1 MNGRSPIIVKGEG
14 KTLLMLH
21 GYLSRKEAFIY
32 QINYFSK
39 YFKVVAPDMVGF
51 NGRKMAYP
59 YSLDDYARDVKRLIS
74 NESGKIDVI
83 AHSFGARVLFK
94 TLPDERIDRI
104 ILTGAA
110 GIKPR
115 PSLKKSVRI
124 LRYKIRKR
132 LKLDVKNFGSA
143 DYRALDG
150 VMRESFLKVV
160 NERLECKIKSVKND
174 CLIVHGKN
182 DKETP
187 PYMAKRLN
195 KLIKNSSLVFIE
207 GAGHFAF
214 IDRPRVFNVIVK
226 EFLS

>member
-1 MNGRSPIIVKGEG
+1 
-14 KTLLMLH
+14 MLH
-21 GYLSRKEAFIY
+21 GYLSCKEAFIY

-51 NGRKMAYP
+51 NGVKMPYP
-59 YSLDDYARDVKRLIS
+59 YSLDDYARDVKKIVS
-74 NESGKIDVI
+74 DENGKIDVI

-104 ILTGAA
+104 VLTGAA

-115 PSLKKSVRI
+115 PSLKKSIKI

-132 LKLDVKNFGSA
+132 LKLSVKNFGSA
-143 DYRALDG
+143 DYKALDG
-150 VMRESFLKVV
+150 VMKESFLKVV
-160 NERLECKIKSVKND
+160 NERLEDNIRSIQND
-174 CLIVHGKN
+174 CLIVFGEN

-195 KLIKNSSLVFIE
+195 KLIKNSSLVFIKD
-207 GAGHFAF
+207 AGHFAF
-214 IDRPRVFNVIVK
+214 IDRPQIFNVIVK